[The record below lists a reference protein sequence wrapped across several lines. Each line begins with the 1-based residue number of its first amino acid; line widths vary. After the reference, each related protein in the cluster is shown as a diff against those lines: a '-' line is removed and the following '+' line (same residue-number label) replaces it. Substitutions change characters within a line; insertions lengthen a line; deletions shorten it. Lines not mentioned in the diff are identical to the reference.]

1 MIAKELPGR
10 TDNDVKNYWNT
21 KLRKKLTKMGIDH
34 VTHKPYSQIL
44 ADYGNISALPNTAT
58 RMGSFSR
65 GLNNTSVSGL
75 LPYANTNDVKPLV
88 EQFQVLNLETVQP
101 HFFSEVPSSSSSSS
115 SCSYITQSFPY
126 QPFQPQLSP
135 SSPLGWNDFLL
146 AEPLLPSDFQ
156 QQKECDDDP
165 KGTFSFSSTSPSILT
180 QNELPCCKFHGP
192 GNKDSSTFQ
201 YGATSGNEMEGNCHK
216 ASSSSSPASSFVESI
231 LDRDSK
237 MCAEFPELLGESFDY

>member
-21 KLRKKLTKMGIDH
+21 KLRKKLTKMGIDPVSH
-34 VTHKPYSQIL
+34 RPYSQIL
-44 ADYGNISALPNTAT
+44 ADYGNISGLPNTAT

-75 LPYANTNDVKPLV
+75 PYANTNDVKSLL

-101 HFFSEVPSSSSSSS
+101 HFFSDVPSSS
-115 SCSYITQSFPY
+115 SCSYIAQLTSPQSFPY
-126 QPFQPQLSP
+126 LQPFQPQLSS
-135 SSPLGWNDFLL
+135 SSPLGWNDFLV

-156 QQKECDDDP
+156 QQEECDDP
-165 KGTFSFSSTSPSILT
+165 QGTFSFSSTTSPSILT
-180 QNELPCCKFHGP
+180 QNELPCCKFHGL
-192 GNKDSSTFQ
+192 GYKVSGSFQ
-201 YGATSGNEMEGNCHK
+201 YAATSGNDMEAGNCHK
-216 ASSSSSPASSFVESI
+216 ASSSLASSFVESI

-237 MCAEFPELLGESFDY
+237 MSTEFPQLFGESFDY